1 MLQVGDIIAFERKFL
16 NKDVVRFTE
25 LSKDEGNHHVNEDE
39 QGRLMDQGLLTVT
52 LPTKVGGDND
62 VFARKMVFEFL
73 RPMFTGDTISCRVEI
88 KKHEREKKN
97 RMAILARF
105 TCDNEDGNTVLIGE
119 FSGIILDGERG
130 KA

>member
-39 QGRLMDQGLLTVT
+39 QGRLMVQGLLTAT

-62 VFARKMVFEFL
+62 VLARKMVFEFL
-73 RPMFTGDTISCRVEI
+73 RPVFTGDTICCRVEI
-88 KKHEREKKN
+88 IKYEREKKD

-105 TCDNEDGNTVLIGE
+105 TSDNEDGKTVLIGE
-119 FSGIILDGERG
+119 FYGVILNGERG